1 MGQVI
6 QFPVVG
12 EKLRQE
18 GRTAGEHRLAQSIQ
32 KVNEIIA
39 QMKKEIANDSSSK

>member
-12 EKLRQE
+12 ES
-18 GRTAGEHRLAQSIQ
+18 GRTQGEHRLAESIK

-39 QMKKEIANDSSSK
+39 QMKKGLANDSSK